1 VARRQ
6 RTDPPLCLS
15 RCPPR
20 ADAPPRAP
28 RQARDINL
36 DIKRVVAYR
45 HWCNKLWNAVRFAM
59 LNLGEG
65 FAPPAAAAPGAA
77 PARAGAPLPCRWVLA
92 RLSAAAAAVVGGL
105 TSFEFAAA
113 THVRAPWA
121 PQGKAGAVAGPCRPC
136 ARDETLR

>member
-1 VARRQ
+1 M
-6 RTDPPLCLS
+6 
-15 RCPPR
+15 
-20 ADAPPRAP
+20 
-28 RQARDINL
+28 
-36 DIKRVVAYR
+36 VAYR

-77 PARAGAPLPCRWVLA
+77 PARAGAPLPCRWVLV

-121 PQGKAGAVAGPCRPC
+121 PRGPAGAVAGGPSACC
-136 ARDETLR
+136 LG

>member
-1 VARRQ
+1 
-6 RTDPPLCLS
+6 L
-15 RCPPR
+15 
-20 ADAPPRAP
+20 P

-65 FAPPAAAAPGAA
+65 FRPPPAAAPGAA
-77 PARAGAPLPCRWVLA
+77 PAPAGAPLPCRWVLA

-121 PQGKAGAVAGPCRPC
+121 PQGPAGAVAGATSAHVPGRDPAVGRRHAAPCPGATRV
-136 ARDETLR
+136 